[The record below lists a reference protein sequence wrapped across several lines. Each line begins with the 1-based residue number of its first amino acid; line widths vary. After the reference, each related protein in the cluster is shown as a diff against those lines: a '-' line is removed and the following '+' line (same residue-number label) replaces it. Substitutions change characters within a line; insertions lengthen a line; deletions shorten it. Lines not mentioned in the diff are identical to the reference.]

1 MMFPVTTY
9 INRRKVL
16 KQAVNKGLLLFL
28 GNGESPMNYA
38 DNTYDFRQD
47 STFLYYFGNDYAGL
61 SAVID
66 IDENREIIFGD
77 ELTMDDIVWM
87 GQQPTIREK
96 CAQAGISETLPAGAL
111 KKYLQDAA
119 AKCREIHF
127 LPPYRAEHQLK
138 LLDWLGIAPAAQAEA
153 ASLSFVKAVV
163 NQRNYKSDEEVEQI
177 EEAVAISAKMH
188 RKAIAMARPGMKES
202 EIAAAMNEI
211 AMRYGGRL
219 SFPTIATING
229 QTLHNHYHGHTLT
242 SGRLM
247 LIDAGAENAMHYA
260 GDLSSTFPVDK
271 KFTGQQKTV
280 YQIRY
285 DMHRAAVAALQPG
298 IAFKDVHFIAAKI
311 LVEGFKCIGLMKGD
325 ATEAVMAG
333 AHALFFVHG
342 LGHMMGLDVHDMENL
357 GEKWVGYAGEPR
369 STQFGLKSLRLART
383 LEPGFVHTIEPGVYF
398 IPELIDQWKAKKQLE
413 QFINYEAVE
422 KYKDFGGIRN
432 EEDYLITAAGARRLG
447 PALPLSVEEMEEA
460 RQWQ

>member
-1 MMFPVTTY
+1 MFPVTTY
-9 INRRKVL
+9 VNRRKVL

-28 GNGESPMNYA
+28 GNDESPMNYA

-61 SAVID
+61 AAVID
-66 IDENREIIFGD
+66 IDENKEIIFGD
-77 ELTMDDIVWM
+77 ELTIDDIVWM

-96 CAQAGISETLPAGAL
+96 CAQAGIHETLPAGSL
-111 KKYLQDAA
+111 KTYLRDAA
-119 AKCREIHF
+119 AKGREIHF

-138 LLDWLGIAPAAQAEA
+138 LQEWLGIAPAAQAGA
-153 ASLSFVKAVV
+153 ASIEFVKAVV
-163 NQRNYKSDEEVEQI
+163 NQRNYKSDEEIEQI
-177 EEAVAISAKMH
+177 EDAVSISAEMH

-211 AMRYGGRL
+211 AMRHGGRL

-271 KFTGQQKTV
+271 NFTGQQKTV

-285 DMHRAAVAALQPG
+285 DMHRAAVAALRPG
-298 IAFKDVHFIAAKI
+298 IAFRDVHFIAAKI
-311 LVEGFKCIGLMKGD
+311 LVEGFKSIGLMKGD
-325 ATEAVMAG
+325 AAEAVMAG

-383 LEPGFVHTIEPGVYF
+383 LEPGFVHTIEPGIYF
-398 IPELIDQWKAKKQLE
+398 IPELIDQWKGKKQLE

-422 KYKDFGGIRN
+422 KFRDFGGIRN
-432 EEDYLITAAGARRLG
+432 EEDYLITATGARRLG
-447 PALPLSVEEMEEA
+447 PALPLSAEEMEAA
-460 RQWQ
+460 RQ

>member
-1 MMFPVTTY
+1 M
-9 INRRKVL
+9 L
-16 KQAVNKGLLLFL
+16 KQAVKKGVALFL
-28 GNGESPMNYA
+28 GNDESPMNYA

-66 IDENREIIFGD
+66 MDENREIIFGN
-77 ELTMDDIVWM
+77 ELTIDDIVWM
-87 GQQPTIREK
+87 GQQPSIREK
-96 CAQAGISETLPAGAL
+96 CEQAGIRETLPGGAL
-111 KKYLQDAA
+111 KEYLQAAA
-119 AKCREIHF
+119 AKGREIHF
-127 LPPYRAEHQLK
+127 LPPYRAEQQLK
-138 LLDWLGIAPAAQAEA
+138 LQDWLGIAPAGQAEA
-153 ASLSFVKAVV
+153 ASLEFVKAVV
-163 NQRNYKSDEEVEQI
+163 HQRNYKSDEEIEQI
-177 EEAVAISAKMH
+177 EEAVAISAEMH
-188 RKAIAMARPGMKES
+188 RKAIAMARPGRKES

-229 QTLHNHYHGHTLT
+229 QILHNHYHGNTLE
-242 SGRLM
+242 SGQLM

-271 KFTGQQKTV
+271 KFTERQRTI

-285 DMHRAAVAALQPG
+285 DMHRAAVAALRPG
-298 IAFKDVHFIAAKI
+298 IAFRDVHFIAAKT
-311 LVEGFKCIGLMKGD
+311 LVEGFKSIGLMKGD

-383 LEPGFVHTIEPGVYF
+383 LEPGFVHTIEPGIYF
-398 IPELIDQWKAKKQLE
+398 IPELIEQWKVKNQLA

-422 KYKDFGGIRN
+422 TYKNFGGIRN
-432 EEDYLITAAGARRLG
+432 EEDYLITATGARRLG
-447 PALPLSVEEMEEA
+447 PALPLSAEEMEA
-460 RQWQ
+460 ATASRQ